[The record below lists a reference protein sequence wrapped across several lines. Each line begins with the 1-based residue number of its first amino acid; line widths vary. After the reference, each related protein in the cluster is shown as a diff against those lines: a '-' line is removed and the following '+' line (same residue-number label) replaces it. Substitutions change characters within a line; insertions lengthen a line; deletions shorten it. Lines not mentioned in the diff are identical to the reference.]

1 MLEALRRQALR
12 LLKVPPDPRPP
23 AGEAERV
30 RVFRAAP
37 NFYRYNLARWV
48 LAQGGALLGLIVGV
62 VLVRVFAARLGQFF
76 FFDIVVWIEILAW
89 IGFLLQLP
97 FTYAL
102 LRLDYD
108 MRWYIVTDRSLRI
121 REGINRMREQTM
133 TFANIQNMSIRQGPL
148 QRLLGIADLEVH
160 TAGGGGS
167 SGGDGSGSQQ
177 TGQSMHVGIF
187 RGVDNAA
194 QIRDTIRER
203 VRRFRDAGLGDLDDD
218 HASEAET
225 HVTGSGHLAPAG
237 SGAQLPLLAAAREL
251 LAETRRLRESIDV
264 ARPGT

>member
-1 MLEALRRQALR
+1 VRETLRGHAVR
-12 LLKVPPDPRPP
+12 LLKIPPDPRPP
-23 AGEAERV
+23 AGEADRV

-37 NFYRYNLARWV
+37 NFYRYNLARWG

-62 VLVRVFAARLGQFF
+62 VLVRVFSARLGPLF

-108 MRWYIVTDRSLRI
+108 LRWYIVTDRSLRI
-121 REGINRMREQTM
+121 REGLNRIREQTM
-133 TFANIQNMSIRQGPL
+133 TFANIQNMTIRQGPL

-167 SGGDGSGSQQ
+167 TGGDGTGKSQV
-177 TGQSMHVGIF
+177 GKPMHVGMF
-187 RGVDNAA
+187 RGVDNAE

-203 VRRFRDAGLGDLDDD
+203 VRRYRDAGLGDPDD
-218 HASEAET
+218 HAASPEVAPDLPPTALLEA
-225 HVTGSGHLAPAG
+225 AG
-237 SGAQLPLLAAAREL
+237 EL
-251 LAETRRLRESIDV
+251 LAETRRLRRQLAS
-264 ARPGT
+264 APPGA